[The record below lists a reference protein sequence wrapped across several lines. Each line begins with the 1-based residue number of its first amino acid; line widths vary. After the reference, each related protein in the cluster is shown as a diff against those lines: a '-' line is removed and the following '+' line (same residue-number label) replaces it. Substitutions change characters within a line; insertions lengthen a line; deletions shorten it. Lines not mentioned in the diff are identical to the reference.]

1 MKKLLNI
8 KELCFKS
15 MMSVILLTVGAPAEA
30 KKVGDC
36 EDKAYFSFFVNEAK
50 EKGVPRE
57 VFLNS
62 LKEVVVDHP
71 ELGLTEQAIQEMVV
85 LTQIVYGTQDWDV
98 GKFYTACMSHLGDI

>member
-1 MKKLLNI
+1 MI
-8 KELCFKS
+8 
-15 MMSVILLTVGAPAEA
+15 SVILLTVGAPAEA

-71 ELGLTEQAIQEMVV
+71 ELGVPDNVFKEMET
-85 LTQIVYGTQDWDV
+85 LARIVYSFDYWDV
-98 GKFYTACMSHLGDI
+98 AVFYNACMKHEGET